1 LISDEPIEYNE
12 VSLSSE
18 ILKTVQKGLESVV
31 RPGGTGEAAGKFGV
45 SVAGKTGTAQNP
57 HGEDHAWFAGYA
69 PADKPRYVAVALVE
83 GGGKGSE
90 AAAPIVGRLLAS
102 LVERDGGKKRE

>member
-1 LISDEPIEYNE
+1 MDEPIEYNE
-12 VSLSSE
+12 ISLSSE
-18 ILKTVQKGLESVV
+18 ILKTVQKGLEGVV
-31 RPGGTGEAAGKFGV
+31 GPRGTGEAAGKFGV

-69 PADKPRYVAVALVE
+69 PADEPRYVAVALVE

-90 AAAPIVGRLLAS
+90 VAAPIVGRLLAT